1 MIYVMVFRM
10 YRVFC
15 SRKVYQSA
23 LVSLGA
29 FVLTLGAQTASG
41 APQLQT
47 KNAPSPYSFGIP
59 WKLHTHGIPPTTT
72 VHFGLGTI
80 ALLNPHAN
88 AINVKT
94 GKATYAIQPNDSF
107 TALANRL
114 LHLDFTQ
121 IMGILNASPKDEIR
135 RALTQFKSGSTFS
148 YDMDSHGNLLTLKI
162 MTDVLHGVEVTRRY
176 GPNGYD
182 VRLVTVKPETH
193 LHLYSTTIGTTL
205 SHASAYAGLSAD
217 LTRQLQTLLSEKMQ
231 LNKQVMRG
239 DKLRVLVETRAYNGK
254 KIDSRLLGI
263 SYQGKRANVL
273 LFDYDDDYYSPNG
286 EALESDFKR
295 YPFEGNYPVSSPF
308 SPQRLNPVTHVV
320 APHNGTD
327 FAMPVGTVIKAPS
340 DGIVKSVTNAPNS
353 GQFLVITHED
363 NITTK
368 YLHLSK
374 ALVKQGQQVK
384 MGTPVALSGDTGRVT
399 GPHLHYEVW
408 VDNQPQDPMTVP
420 LPHHPVLTG
429 DSLKKFEQ
437 FYYPLL
443 ERMGLKANDKETSSK
458 DHSSEKQKTS

>member
-10 YRVFC
+10 YRVFS

-29 FVLTLGAQTASG
+29 FVLALGAQTASG
-41 APQLQT
+41 APQPQT
-47 KNAPSPYSFGIP
+47 KNAPSPYSFGVP
-59 WKLHTHGIPPTTT
+59 WKRHTHGIPPTTT
-72 VHFGLGTI
+72 VHFGLGTV
-80 ALLNPHAN
+80 ALLDPQSN
-88 AINVKT
+88 AISAKT
-94 GKATYAIQPNDSF
+94 GKATYTIQSDDSF
-107 TALANRL
+107 TALADGL

-121 IMGILNASPKDEIR
+121 IMEILNASPKDDIR
-135 RALTQFKSGSTFS
+135 RALTQFKPGSTFS
-148 YDMDSHGNLLTLKI
+148 YELDSHGNLLTLKI
-162 MTDVLHGVEVTRRY
+162 MADVLHGVEVTRRY

-182 VRLVTVKPETH
+182 VRLIKVKPETH
-193 LHLYSTTIGTTL
+193 LHPYSATIRTTL
-205 SHASAYAGLSAD
+205 AHASSYAGLSTN
-217 LTRQLQTLLSEKMQ
+217 LSRQLQALLSEKMQ

-239 DKLRVLVETRAYNGK
+239 DKLHILVQTDTYHGK
-254 KIDSRLLGI
+254 KLDSRLLGI
-263 SYQGKRANVL
+263 SYQGKQASVL
-273 LFDYDDDYYSPNG
+273 LFKYDDDYYSPNG

-353 GQFLVITHED
+353 GQFLVITHDD

-384 MGTPVALSGDTGRVT
+384 MGAPVALSGDTGRVT

-420 LPHHPVLTG
+420 LPHHPVLMG

-437 FYYPLL
+437 FYTPLL
-443 ERMGLKANDKETSSK
+443 EKMGLEATTKDIPSK
-458 DHSSEKQKTS
+458 NQLRPKK